1 MWNGVS
7 YTQSVDLRSKRKILR
22 CITFV
27 YYITANAELW
37 CKDSVFLV
45 GNKINYCR
53 LWRSQSSNKSRK
65 DLHAEDTPFSV
76 YQLAILLLKLSI
88 CRKMSF

>member
-37 CKDSVFLV
+37 CKDSVFL
-45 GNKINYCR
+45 GH
-53 LWRSQSSNKSRK
+53 LQ
-65 DLHAEDTPFSV
+65 TSV
-76 YQLAILLLKLSI
+76 A
-88 CRKMSF
+88 